1 MDAIAVGECV
11 HASVDTIEDAAADAF
26 DDGSNGNVVV
36 VDASLTVAAATMVVE
51 EVDESL
57 TKRL

>member
-1 MDAIAVGECV
+1 MDASAVGECV
-11 HASVDTIEDAAADAF
+11 HASFDTMEDAAAYPF
-26 DDGSNGNVVV
+26 GDGSNDNVVA

-51 EVDESL
+51 EADESL